1 MKPQYCDDN
10 NPKIVKR
17 FYDWDG
23 KLIEISLCAQHKLDP
38 DFSHFVSEKQ
48 LECQ

>member
-1 MKPQYCDDN
+1 MKRFCVDD

-23 KLIEISLCAQHKLDP
+23 KLVEISLCGKHKDDP
-38 DFSHFVSEKQ
+38 DFSHFVKE
-48 LECQ
+48 EPICP

>member
-1 MKPQYCDDN
+1 MKRFCVDD

-23 KLIEISLCAQHKLDP
+23 KQVEISLCAQHKLDP
-38 DFSHFVSEKQ
+38 DFSHFFQEEKI
-48 LECQ
+48 